1 MAQESRT
8 RRLALVLEYDGTAYA
23 GWQRQPN
30 APTVQATLEATLASL
45 LQSPCSV
52 VGAGRTDAGVH
63 AFGQVA
69 HFTTGS
75 ALPHRRIR
83 DALNALLPRDIV
95 VRDAVDVAP
104 DFHARRDARLRI
116 YRYALLIRPRP
127 SALLRRY
134 AHHVAGPVNVDAMR
148 AAAAA
153 LVGRH
158 DFAAFRV
165 TGTATTST
173 VCTVRTVR
181 LERRHDLVIAT
192 VAADRFLRQMVRRI
206 VGTLLAVGRA
216 VLTPDA
222 VAAMLERTD
231 HRQAGPPAPAHGLYL
246 VRVVYAPDRLPR
258 SGDESAM
265 L

>member
-1 MAQESRT
+1 MAHDSRT
-8 RRLALVLEYDGTAYA
+8 RRLALVLEYDGAAYA

-30 APTVQATLEATLASL
+30 APTVQAALEAALASL
-45 LQSPCSV
+45 LQSPCPV

-69 HFTTGS
+69 HCDTGS
-75 ALPHRRIR
+75 ALPPGRIR

-95 VRDAVDVAP
+95 VRDAVEVAP

-116 YRYALLIRPRP
+116 YRYALLVRPRP
-127 SALLRRY
+127 SALLWRH
-134 AHHVAGPVNVDAMR
+134 AHHVAGPLDLDAMQS
-148 AAAAA
+148 AAA
-153 LVGRH
+153 LLAGRH

-165 TGTATTST
+165 AGTATAST
-173 VCTVRTVR
+173 ICTLRAAR
-181 LERRHDLVIAT
+181 LERRRDLVIVT

-206 VGTLLAVGRA
+206 IGTLLAVGRGT
-216 VLTPDA
+216 LTADA
-222 VAAMLERTD
+222 VAAILEGLDNR
-231 HRQAGPPAPAHGLYL
+231 RAGPAAPAHGLYL

-258 SGDESAM
+258 PGDESAV